1 MPPAQSL
8 QSSGLTLSETSMVY
22 NVRLHQKALN
32 IVRDDSHPAAPLF
45 EETPSGRR
53 FRQLCFKSE
62 WFKRCTFPEAVRLL
76 KGSFK
81 RRKRKSIIVTV
92 MLLIVSVLILIF
104 GLAATTRTQNITVG
118 GYYPGV
124 ILGFGSFLGIIGAHL
139 IENKRQMLVASIVF
153 ISFGVVAAFCC
164 AIVDGVFAARHI
176 DLRPLYAGRCEYH
189 SSESASDRDV
199 PCQSSSRPSCN
210 LRVKS
215 NTCYCCDLYNCGK
228 ASRVEVIGGYH
239 EYTDVKSCQDVV
251 HLYHLLWSATILNIV
266 ALFLGIIT
274 AAVLGGFKD
283 MTPSAAS
290 ESTSEPEAITAP
302 VPSQPPPPTTSLN
315 SYYNTAPCLPP
326 YTAYDLQGSYM
337 FPDSSGLSDDSQ
349 SGASHLWPTMIPP
362 RYSPPH
368 NHPDEKPPP
377 YSP

>member
-1 MPPAQSL
+1 MPPAPSL
-8 QSSGLTLSETSMVY
+8 QSSGLTLSEIS
-22 NVRLHQKALN
+22 
-32 IVRDDSHPAAPLF
+32 I
-45 EETPSGRR
+45 
-53 FRQLCFKSE
+53 
-62 WFKRCTFPEAVRLL
+62 
-76 KGSFK
+76 GSFK

-118 GYYPGV
+118 GYYPGL
-124 ILGFGSFLGIIGAHL
+124 ILGFGSFLGIIGSHL

-176 DLRPLYAGRCEYH
+176 DLRPLYAGRCDYH
-189 SSESASDRDV
+189 SGEMASERVV
-199 PCQSSSRPSCN
+199 PCQTSSRTSCN
-210 LRVKS
+210 LRVRS
-215 NTCYCCDLYNCGK
+215 NTCYCCDLYNCGN
-228 ASRVEVIGGYH
+228 RVEVVGGYH

-283 MTPSAAS
+283 MTPAQTS
-290 ESTSEPEAITAP
+290 ESASEPEAITPSVASEAP
-302 VPSQPPPPTTSLN
+302 QRANSNVN
-315 SYYNTAPCLPP
+315 SYRVAAPCLPP
-326 YTAYDLQGSYM
+326 YTAYDTQGSYM
-337 FPDSSGLSDDSQ
+337 FADSSGLSDDSQ
-349 SGASHLWPTMIPP
+349 SGASHLWPTMVPP

-368 NHPDEKPPP
+368 NHPDDKPPP

>member
-1 MPPAQSL
+1 MPPPQSL
-8 QSSGLTLSETSMVY
+8 QSSGLTLSETS
-22 NVRLHQKALN
+22 
-32 IVRDDSHPAAPLF
+32 I
-45 EETPSGRR
+45 
-53 FRQLCFKSE
+53 
-62 WFKRCTFPEAVRLL
+62 
-76 KGSFK
+76 GSFK

-118 GYYPGV
+118 GYYSGV

-176 DLRPLYAGRCEYH
+176 DLRPLYAGRCAYH
-189 SSESASDRDV
+189 TSDTASEHDV
-199 PCQSSSRPSCN
+199 PCHTAGISCN

-228 ASRVEVIGGYH
+228 EHPLMGPQNKDVLKKFKKSSMIWKPSRGELMGGYH
-239 EYTDVKSCQDVV
+239 EYTDVKSCQDVI

-283 MTPSAAS
+283 MTPAPAS

-302 VPSQPPPPTTSLN
+302 VPSEIPPPVTSLN
-315 SYYNTAPCLPP
+315 PYYNTAPCLPP
-326 YTAYDLQGSYM
+326 YSAYDLQGSYV

-368 NHPDEKPPP
+368 NLPDEKPPP

>member
-1 MPPAQSL
+1 MPPPQSL
-8 QSSGLTLSETSMVY
+8 QSSGLTLSETSM
-22 NVRLHQKALN
+22 
-32 IVRDDSHPAAPLF
+32 
-45 EETPSGRR
+45 
-53 FRQLCFKSE
+53 
-62 WFKRCTFPEAVRLL
+62 
-76 KGSFK
+76 GSFK

-92 MLLIVSVLILIF
+92 LLLIVSVLILIF

-189 SSESASDRDV
+189 SSEISSERDV
-199 PCQSSSRPSCN
+199 PCQTSRTSCN
-210 LRVKS
+210 LRVKG
-215 NTCYCCDLYNCGK
+215 NTCYCCDLYNCGN
-228 ASRVEVIGGYH
+228 RVEVIGGYH

-326 YTAYDLQGSYM
+326 YTAYDLQQGSYL

-349 SGASHLWPTMIPP
+349 SGASHLWPTMVPP

>member
-1 MPPAQSL
+1 MPPPQSL
-8 QSSGLTLSETSMVY
+8 QSSALTLSETNM
-22 NVRLHQKALN
+22 
-32 IVRDDSHPAAPLF
+32 
-45 EETPSGRR
+45 
-53 FRQLCFKSE
+53 
-62 WFKRCTFPEAVRLL
+62 
-76 KGSFK
+76 GSFK
-81 RRKRKSIIVTV
+81 RRKKKSIIVTV

-153 ISFGVVAAFCC
+153 ITFGVVAAFCC

-189 SSESASDRDV
+189 SSETASDRDV
-199 PCQSSSRPSCN
+199 PCQTSSRTSCN

-215 NTCYCCDLYNCGK
+215 NTCFCCELYHCGN
-228 ASRVEVIGGYH
+228 RVEVIGGYH
-239 EYTDVKSCQDVV
+239 EYTDVRSCQDVV

-283 MTPSAAS
+283 MIPSPAS
-290 ESTSEPEAITAP
+290 ESTSEPEAVTAP
-302 VPSQPPPPTTSLN
+302 APSERPPTSTPLT
-315 SYYNTAPCLPP
+315 SYYNTTPCLPP
-326 YTAYDLQGSYM
+326 YSAYDLQQGSFM
-337 FPDSSGLSDDSQ
+337 FPDSSGISDDSQ

>member
-8 QSSGLTLSETSMVY
+8 QSSGLSLSETS
-22 NVRLHQKALN
+22 
-32 IVRDDSHPAAPLF
+32 I
-45 EETPSGRR
+45 
-53 FRQLCFKSE
+53 
-62 WFKRCTFPEAVRLL
+62 
-76 KGSFK
+76 GSFK

-118 GYYPGV
+118 GYYPGL
-124 ILGFGSFLGIIGAHL
+124 ILGLGSFLGIIGSHL
-139 IENKRQMLVASIVF
+139 IDNKRQMLVASIVF

-176 DLRPLYAGRCEYH
+176 DLRPLYAGRCLYH
-189 SSESASDRDV
+189 SSKTASDSDV
-199 PCQSSSRPSCN
+199 PCQSSSRTSCN
-210 LRVKS
+210 LRVKN
-215 NTCYCCDLYNCGK
+215 NTCYCCDLYNCGN
-228 ASRVEVIGGYH
+228 RVEVIGGYH
-239 EYTDVKSCQDVV
+239 EYTEVKSCKDVV
-251 HLYHLLWSATILNIV
+251 YLYHLLWSATILNIV

-283 MTPSAAS
+283 MTPSTAS

-302 VPSQPPPPTTSLN
+302 VPSEPPQPTTSLN

-326 YTAYDLQGSYM
+326 YTAYDVQGSYL

-349 SGASHLWPTMIPP
+349 SGASHLWPTMVPP

>member
-1 MPPAQSL
+1 MPSVQNQQAN
-8 QSSGLTLSETSMVY
+8 GLTLSDTTM
-22 NVRLHQKALN
+22 
-32 IVRDDSHPAAPLF
+32 
-45 EETPSGRR
+45 
-53 FRQLCFKSE
+53 
-62 WFKRCTFPEAVRLL
+62 
-76 KGSFK
+76 GSFK
-81 RRKRKSIIVTV
+81 RRKRKSIMVTV

-176 DLRPLYAGRCEYH
+176 DLRPLNAGRCDYH
-189 SSESASDRDV
+189 SSETSSELDV
-199 PCQSSSRPSCN
+199 PCQTSSRVSCN

-215 NTCYCCDLYNCGK
+215 KTCYCCDLYNCGK
-228 ASRVEVIGGYH
+228 DHPFMVPQNKDVLKKFRKTSMIWNRVELMGGYH
-239 EYTDVKSCQDVV
+239 EYTEVRSCEDVV

-283 MTPSAAS
+283 MIPVPDSC
-290 ESTSEPEAITAP
+290 EPEAIPAP
-302 VPSQPPPPTTSLN
+302 VRPEDSNPSTSLT

-326 YTAYDLQGSYM
+326 YTAYDLQGSAM

-349 SGASHLWPTMIPP
+349 SGASHMWPTMIPP
-362 RYSPPH
+362 RYSPPYYP
-368 NHPDEKPPP
+368 PDEKPPP

>member
-8 QSSGLTLSETSMVY
+8 QSSGLTLSETSV
-22 NVRLHQKALN
+22 
-32 IVRDDSHPAAPLF
+32 
-45 EETPSGRR
+45 
-53 FRQLCFKSE
+53 
-62 WFKRCTFPEAVRLL
+62 
-76 KGSFK
+76 GSFK

-92 MLLIVSVLILIF
+92 LLLIVSVLILIF

-164 AIVDGVFAARHI
+164 AIVDGVFASRHI

-189 SSESASDRDV
+189 SSETERDV
-199 PCQSSSRPSCN
+199 PCQISSRTCN
-210 LRVKS
+210 LRVKG
-215 NTCYCCDLYNCGK
+215 NTCYCCDLYNCGKEHPLMGLQNKDVLKKFRKSSMIWK

-239 EYTDVKSCQDVV
+239 EYTDVKSCEDVV
-251 HLYHLLWSATILNIV
+251 HLYHLLWSATVLNIV
-266 ALFLGIIT
+266 ALFLGIIA

-283 MTPSAAS
+283 MTPSAVS
-290 ESTSEPEAITAP
+290 ESTSEPETITAP
-302 VPSQPPPPTTSLN
+302 VPPQPPPPTTTTLN

-326 YTAYDLQGSYM
+326 YTTYDLQGSYM

>member
-8 QSSGLTLSETSMVY
+8 QSSGLTLSETSM
-22 NVRLHQKALN
+22 
-32 IVRDDSHPAAPLF
+32 
-45 EETPSGRR
+45 
-53 FRQLCFKSE
+53 
-62 WFKRCTFPEAVRLL
+62 
-76 KGSFK
+76 GSFK

-189 SSESASDRDV
+189 SSETASDRDV
-199 PCQSSSRPSCN
+199 PCQTSSRTSCN

-215 NTCYCCDLYNCGK
+215 NTCYCCDLYNCGN
-228 ASRVEVIGGYH
+228 RVEVIGGYH

-283 MTPSAAS
+283 MTPSPAS
-290 ESTSEPEAITAP
+290 ESSSEPEALTAP
-302 VPSQPPPPTTSLN
+302 VPSEPPPPTTSLN

>member
-1 MPPAQSL
+1 MPAAPQSL
-8 QSSGLTLSETSMVY
+8 QSSGLTLSETSM
-22 NVRLHQKALN
+22 
-32 IVRDDSHPAAPLF
+32 
-45 EETPSGRR
+45 
-53 FRQLCFKSE
+53 
-62 WFKRCTFPEAVRLL
+62 
-76 KGSFK
+76 GSFK

-92 MLLIVSVLILIF
+92 LLLIVSVLILIF

-189 SSESASDRDV
+189 SSETSPEHV
-199 PCQSSSRPSCN
+199 VTCPTSSRSPCN

-215 NTCYCCDLYNCGK
+215 NTCYCCDLYNCGN
-228 ASRVEVIGGYH
+228 RVEVIGGYH
-239 EYTDVKSCQDVV
+239 EYTDVRSCQDVV

-290 ESTSEPEAITAP
+290 ESSSEPEALTAP
-302 VPSQPPPPTTSLN
+302 VPSEPPPPITNLN

-326 YTAYDLQGSYM
+326 YTAYDMQGSYL

-349 SGASHLWPTMIPP
+349 SGASHLWPTMVPP

>member
-1 MPPAQSL
+1 MPPPPPQSL
-8 QSSGLTLSETSMVY
+8 QSSGLTLSETSM
-22 NVRLHQKALN
+22 
-32 IVRDDSHPAAPLF
+32 
-45 EETPSGRR
+45 
-53 FRQLCFKSE
+53 
-62 WFKRCTFPEAVRLL
+62 
-76 KGSFK
+76 GSFK

-118 GYYPGV
+118 GYYSGV

-189 SSESASDRDV
+189 SSETASDRDV
-199 PCQSSSRPSCN
+199 PCQTSSRSSCY

-228 ASRVEVIGGYH
+228 PSRVEVIGGYH
-239 EYTDVKSCQDVV
+239 EYTDVRSCQDVV

-302 VPSQPPPPTTSLN
+302 VPSEAPPPTTSLN
-315 SYYNTAPCLPP
+315 SYYNAAPCLPP

-337 FPDSSGLSDDSQ
+337 FPDSSALSDDSQ

>member
-1 MPPAQSL
+1 MPPPPQSL
-8 QSSGLTLSETSMVY
+8 QSSGLTLSETSM
-22 NVRLHQKALN
+22 
-32 IVRDDSHPAAPLF
+32 
-45 EETPSGRR
+45 
-53 FRQLCFKSE
+53 
-62 WFKRCTFPEAVRLL
+62 
-76 KGSFK
+76 GSFK

-92 MLLIVSVLILIF
+92 LLLIVSVLILIF

-176 DLRPLYAGRCEYH
+176 DLRPLYAGRCAYH
-189 SSESASDRDV
+189 SSQDDRDV
-199 PCQSSSRPSCN
+199 LCQTSSRSSCN

-215 NTCYCCDLYNCGK
+215 NTCYCCELYNCGK
-228 ASRVEVIGGYH
+228 EHPLMGLQNKDVLKKFRKSSMIWNRVEVIGGYH

-283 MTPSAAS
+283 MTPSTAS
-290 ESTSEPEAITAP
+290 ESSSEPEALTAP
-302 VPSQPPPPTTSLN
+302 APSEPPPPTTSLN
-315 SYYNTAPCLPP
+315 SCYNTAPCLPP

-337 FPDSSGLSDDSQ
+337 FPDPAGLSDDSQ